1 MRESASSLSGL
12 KGKIP
17 EYIVVEGPMG
27 VGKSSLA
34 SRLAKRFNADILF
47 EQPQDN
53 PFLERFYK
61 SREKYALP
69 TQLHFL
75 FQRVQQMKSMK
86 QRDLFRSSVVGDFL
100 LEKDRLF
107 AQLNLEADELALY
120 EQIYRHLSPELPR
133 PDLVIYLQAP
143 VAVLL
148 QRIRRRGIDS
158 EQDIHGDYLRSL
170 CDIYSQFFHSYSRSP
185 LLVVNAE
192 SINYVDNADDFDM
205 LLEHILRIKSGRH
218 YFNPLSRQ
226 NLWK

>member
-1 MRESASSLSGL
+1 MTDLGNAITGL
-12 KGKIP
+12 KGKVP

-34 SRLAKRFNADILF
+34 RRLAKQFNADMLF

-53 PFLERFYK
+53 PFLERFYR

-75 FQRVQQMKSMK
+75 FQRCQQIKTLL
-86 QRDLFRSSVVGDFL
+86 QRDLFHPSVVGDFL

-107 AQLNLEADELALY
+107 AQLNLDEDELHLY
-120 EQIYRHLSPELPR
+120 DQIYKNMSPELPR

-143 VAVLL
+143 VAVLT
-148 QRIRRRGIDS
+148 QRIRRRGINA
-158 EQDIHGDYLRSL
+158 EQEIDGDYLRSL
-170 CDIYSQFFHSYSRSP
+170 CDIYSQFFHSYTRSP

-192 SINYVDNADDFDM
+192 NINYVDSDEDYAM
-205 LLEHILRIKSGRH
+205 LLNHILSIKSGKH
-218 YFNPLSRQ
+218 YFNPLSSHE
-226 NLWK
+226 

>member
-1 MRESASSLSGL
+1 MNEYGHAMNDTQ
-12 KGKIP
+12 GKVP

-34 SRLAKRFNADILF
+34 SRLAEQFNADKLF
-47 EQPQDN
+47 EKPEEN
-53 PFLERFYK
+53 PFLERFYR

-75 FQRVQQMKSMK
+75 FQRCQQMKTLQ
-86 QRDLFRSSVVGDFL
+86 QRDLFLSTVVGDFL

-107 AQLNLEADELALY
+107 AQLNLDEDELHLY
-120 EQIYRHLSPELPR
+120 DQIYKHMSPELPR

-143 VAVLL
+143 VSVLMK
-148 QRIRRRGIDS
+148 RIRRRGIDA
-158 EQDIHGDYLRSL
+158 ELDIDTDYLKSL

-192 SINYVDNADDFDM
+192 NINTVDNDDDFNM
-205 LLEHILRIKSGRH
+205 LLRHILSIKSGRH
-218 YFNPLSRQ
+218 YFNPISV
-226 NLWK
+226 

>member
-1 MRESASSLSGL
+1 MTETGSPMPGVQ
-12 KGKIP
+12 GKIP

-34 SRLAKRFNADILF
+34 SRLAKRFNAEILF
-47 EQPQDN
+47 EQPQEN
-53 PFLERFYK
+53 PFLERFYQ

-75 FQRVQQMKSMK
+75 FQRSQQMKSMQ
-86 QRDLFRSSVVGDFL
+86 QRDLFHSSVVGDFL

-107 AQLNLEADELALY
+107 AQLNLDADELALY
-120 EQIYRHLSPELPR
+120 EQIYQHLSPELPR

-143 VAVLL
+143 VSVLM
-148 QRIRRRGIDS
+148 QRIRRRGIDA
-158 EQDIHGDYLRSL
+158 EQNVHNDYLKSL

-192 SINYVDNADDFDM
+192 SINYVDNDEDFDM
-205 LLEHILRIKSGRH
+205 LLEHILRIRSGRH
-218 YFNPLSRQ
+218 YFNPLSSQ
-226 NLWK
+226 DL